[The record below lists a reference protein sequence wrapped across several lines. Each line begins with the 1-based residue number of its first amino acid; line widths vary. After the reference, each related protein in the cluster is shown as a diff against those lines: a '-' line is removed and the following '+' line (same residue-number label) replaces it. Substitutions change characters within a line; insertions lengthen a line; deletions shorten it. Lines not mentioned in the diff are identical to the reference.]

1 MLKVISFASK
11 VTDYRRNERKKQGKL
26 SQSAACATRAA
37 DAARRIHSS
46 KKSTR
51 KSIYGYFFGRLILN
65 LLAFS
70 IGCGERGI
78 RTPGASQHG
87 SFQDCCN
94 RPLYHLSLI
103 LKYLLQPLTNGLLSG
118 CKYKTFCGNEQAR
131 GGIFMIRNIERLIL
145 VTCFYCI
152 LRSPCLHKQSACLH
166 IGDRRSLSTKNSSIT
181 ST

>member
-1 MLKVISFASK
+1 M
-11 VTDYRRNERKKQGKL
+11 NERNKENSRNRRPVPQGRPM
-26 SQSAACATRAA
+26 QPAAYIPA
-37 DAARRIHSS
+37 

-103 LKYLLQPLTNGLLSG
+103 LKYLLQPLTNGLLRG

-131 GGIFMIRNIERLIL
+131 GGIFMIRDIERLIL

-166 IGDRRSLSTKNSSIT
+166 IGDRHSLSTKNSSIT